1 MVIALPPQV
10 PDLAIADL
18 ALTADQATWKLR
30 NVGDPIPP
38 TRALTFVVELQ
49 WLDQAGTPVGPPAG
63 IVSDIRFPT
72 PTYVHARSSGY
83 SGSASSDYILRRP
96 AGAAKLRVTEDSAN
110 VIQEK
115 DETNNVAEVVLPLP
129 PQSDLAFT
137 NVFLVPPSR
146 ERLVIGFENRGKAA
160 APEFPWTMAWVDAA
174 GKRLGTPYEG
184 IGLALKP
191 NWRFG
196 TSNDSSDPKGK
207 PMSIG
212 KWLAQPKPDGAV
224 QLEIII
230 DPENRIEE
238 SDEKNNRRTFDEWSP
253 PKAET
258 STLSDLTLRDAKLSR
273 ENLKVTIV
281 NVGKGTAD
289 RVMWQ
294 FRWLGGDGA
303 ALATS
308 ELEAAVGTLKPGAS
322 YPVEL
327 PIANARAFGIFRFL
341 QDMPAGAAAL
351 EITVDPKNAIPESDE
366 RNNAARV
373 ELVGPDLALGSVEAQ
388 DGALRIEVK
397 NIGTKASVATDIW
410 LMWFGAKGSLPSSGG
425 VGLPAITA
433 GGTVTVSVPL
443 DGKTEASQIL
453 REPPKDGTR
462 LRIFLDGSRKVEEL
476 NEQNNDRMVE
486 REKLPTPTAPT
497 ATKLPDLVVRDL
509 VITPE
514 RPIWNTV
521 VSFTARVENI
531 GEASVGRSTATWLN
545 LVRPRDG
552 SMAIPMAQQP
562 TTPDLAPGASA
573 VARWEGEKFW
583 TIQNGENEVIICAE
597 SMGYVRESNEQ
608 NNCARKKFTVAFPV
622 PAKPSKPD
630 LIVERISVT
639 PAKSSEG
646 DALTFS
652 AVIRNAGSAA
662 GESVAY
668 FSLDLG
674 NDDDPEGAPEPED
687 VPAIAA
693 GATKT
698 VTWQGEAAVAGTHK
712 IEVCADV
719 GEDVE
724 EANEENNCREQTF
737 TVGGAAAAPSVRSVA
752 SPFRSLLGAILS
764 GLATPIV
771 AGEAPF

>member
-1 MVIALPPQV
+1 M
-10 PDLAIADL
+10 
-18 ALTADQATWKLR
+18 
-30 NVGDPIPP
+30 
-38 TRALTFVVELQ
+38 
-49 WLDQAGTPVGPPAG
+49 
-63 IVSDIRFPT
+63 
-72 PTYVHARSSGY
+72 
-83 SGSASSDYILRRP
+83 
-96 AGAAKLRVTEDSAN
+96 
-110 VIQEK
+110 
-115 DETNNVAEVVLPLP
+115 
-129 PQSDLAFT
+129 
-137 NVFLVPPSR
+137 
-146 ERLVIGFENRGKAA
+146 
-160 APEFPWTMAWVDAA
+160 
-174 GKRLGTPYEG
+174 
-184 IGLALKP
+184 
-191 NWRFG
+191 
-196 TSNDSSDPKGK
+196 
-207 PMSIG
+207 
-212 KWLAQPKPDGAV
+212 
-224 QLEIII
+224 
-230 DPENRIEE
+230 
-238 SDEKNNRRTFDEWSP
+238 RRT
-253 PKAET
+253 T
-258 STLSDLTLRDAKLSR
+258 VGRSTLSVLTLRDAKLSG

-573 VARWEGEKFW
+573 VVQWEGEKFW

-608 NNCARKKFTVAFPV
+608 NNCARKKFTVAYPV
-622 PAKPSKPD
+622 PAKPAKPD
-630 LIVERISVT
+630 LVVEQVFVLPSKPT
-639 PAKSSEG
+639 ASSRVEF
-646 DALTFS
+646 AT
-652 AVIRNAGSAA
+652 VIRNVGKAA
-662 GESVAY
+662 AEESIAYVVLDLDADGDPDGTPEPIDIPALKVGESRA
-668 FSLDLG
+668 
-674 NDDDPEGAPEPED
+674 
-687 VPAIAA
+687 
-693 GATKT
+693 
-698 VTWQGEAAVAGTHK
+698 VTWPDAEVLPAGTHT
-712 IEVCADV
+712 IEVCVDV
-719 GEDVE
+719 GEDVDE
-724 EANEENNCREQTF
+724 VNEENNCRELTF
-737 TVGGAAAAPSVRSVA
+737 MVGAPSRS
-752 SPFRSLLGAILS
+752 SFLLLPLRLVLDVFS
-764 GLATPIV
+764 TPIR
-771 AGEAPF
+771 AGTAE